1 MTKIKT
7 PEEQKQ
13 ELIKNVKVAIMIH
26 SPYSLFESD
35 LNALLEAYHSQFEG
49 DMFLNMQYYMEFCER
64 EGYVTPQDWIDQ
76 VIEILKAQKTISCKA
91 LRKRGTDDIWVYNP
105 GDIKSF
111 KDMEQIDITIIVE
124 E

>member
-64 EGYVTPQDWIDQ
+64 EGYVTPQDWI
-76 VIEILKAQKTISCKA
+76 A
-91 LRKRGTDDIWVYNP
+91 LHKH
-105 GDIKSF
+105 F
-111 KDMEQIDITIIVE
+111 
-124 E
+124 